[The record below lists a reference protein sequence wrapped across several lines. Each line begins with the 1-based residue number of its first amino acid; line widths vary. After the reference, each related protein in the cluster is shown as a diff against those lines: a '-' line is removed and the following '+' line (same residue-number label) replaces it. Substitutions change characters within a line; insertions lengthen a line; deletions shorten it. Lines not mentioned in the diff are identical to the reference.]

1 MTMNKILVGIFIV
14 LLNIG
19 FAGAATLNVGA
30 GQAYTTIQSAIDAA
44 NIGDII
50 SVGEG
55 TYAEN
60 LVIKKDGISV
70 IGKNKE
76 KTIIDAKKTGSA
88 IRIETNNVIISG
100 FTVQNNGGSGKDDAG
115 ISIYKANNNTVVN
128 SIIVNNSVGISLYTS
143 SNNNI
148 ISGNYIKSSGRY
160 GIFIYTSNDNKVYNN
175 NIESNQI
182 GIYADSTSTNHI
194 YSNNFIDNKDQ
205 AYDNSGKN
213 SWDEEKSGNYW
224 SSSKGSDASVLLGGA
239 NARDN
244 YPLSGA
250 VSIKEVTI
258 PLLSGLAEQKSQDTK
273 AQADTGNGKSSPGFT
288 ASLVVASII
297 VAVAL
302 KNRKRV

>member
-1 MTMNKILVGIFIV
+1 MNKILIGALGALIV

-44 NIGDII
+44 NTGDII

-55 TYAEN
+55 NYTEN
-60 LVIKKDGISV
+60 LIIKKDGISV

-88 IRIETNNVIISG
+88 IRIETNNVVISG
-100 FTVQNNGGSGKDDAG
+100 FTIQNNGGSGKDDAG
-115 ISIYKANNNTVVN
+115 VSLYKANNNMIAN
-128 SIIVNNSVGISLYTS
+128 SIIMNNNVGISLYTS
-143 SNNNI
+143 SNNNVV
-148 ISGNYIKSSGRY
+148 SGNYIKSSGRY
-160 GIFIYTSNDNKVYNN
+160 GIFIYTSSDNKIYNN

-224 SSSKGSDASVLLGGA
+224 SSSKGSVASVLLGGA
-239 NARDN
+239 NAKDN

-250 VSIKEVTI
+250 VSIKDVI
-258 PLLSGLAEQKSQDTK
+258 VPMPSALAEQKSQDVQ
-273 AQADTGNGKSSPGFT
+273 AQADTGKSSPGF
-288 ASLVVASII
+288 AVSLSVVAII
-297 VAVAL
+297 VIVAL

>member
-1 MTMNKILVGIFIV
+1 MTINKILIGIFIV

-19 FAGAATLNVGA
+19 FAGAATLNVGT

-44 NIGDII
+44 NTGDII

-55 TYAEN
+55 TYTEN
-60 LVIKKDGISV
+60 LVIKKNGISV
-70 IGKNKE
+70 IGTNKE

-88 IRIETNNVIISG
+88 VRIETNNVVISG
-100 FTVQNNGGSGKDDAG
+100 FTIQNNGGSGKDDAG
-115 ISIYKANNNTVVN
+115 VSLYKANNNMIAN
-128 SIIVNNSVGISLYTS
+128 SIIANNNVGISLYTS
-143 SNNNI
+143 SNNNV

-160 GIFIYTSNDNKVYNN
+160 GIFIYTSSDNKIYNN

-224 SSSKGSDASVLLGGA
+224 SSYKGSGASVLLGGA
-239 NARDN
+239 NAKDN

-250 VSIKEVTI
+250 VSIKEVTV
-258 PLLSGLAEQKSQDTK
+258 PAPSAPAEQKSQDVQ
-273 AQADTGNGKSSPGFT
+273 AQADSGKSSPGF
-288 ASLVVASII
+288 ALSLSMVAIIII
-297 VAVAL
+297 VVL

>member
-1 MTMNKILVGIFIV
+1 MTINKILAGIFIV
-14 LLNIG
+14 LLNTG
-19 FAGAATLNVGA
+19 FAGAATLNVGT
-30 GQAYTTIQSAIDAA
+30 GQAYTIIQSAINAA
-44 NIGDII
+44 NTGDII

-55 TYAEN
+55 TYTEN
-60 LVIKKDGISV
+60 LVIKKNGISV
-70 IGKNKE
+70 IGTNKE

-88 IRIETNNVIISG
+88 IRIEANNVVISG
-100 FTVQNNGGSGKDDAG
+100 FTIQNNGGSGKDDAG
-115 ISIYKANNNTVVN
+115 VSLYKANNNMIAN

-143 SNNNI
+143 SNNNV

-160 GIFIYTSNDNKVYNN
+160 GIFIYTSSDNKIYNN

-224 SSSKGSDASVLLGGA
+224 SSSKGSGTSVLLGGA
-239 NARDN
+239 NAKDN

-258 PLLSGLAEQKSQDTK
+258 SLPSGLAEQKSQDVQ
-273 AQADTGNGKSSPGFT
+273 AQADTGKSSPGFT

>member
-1 MTMNKILVGIFIV
+1 MNKILIGALGAFIV

-44 NIGDII
+44 NTGDII

-55 TYAEN
+55 TYTEN
-60 LVIKKDGISV
+60 LIIKKDGISV

-100 FTVQNNGGSGKDDAG
+100 FTIQNNGGSGKDDAG
-115 ISIYKANNNTVVN
+115 ISLYKANNNMIAN
-128 SIIVNNSVGISLYTS
+128 SIIMNNNVGISLYTS
-143 SNNNI
+143 SNNNVV
-148 ISGNYIKSSGRY
+148 SGNYIKSSGRY
-160 GIFIYTSNDNKVYNN
+160 GIFIYTSSDNKIYNN

-213 SWDEEKSGNYW
+213 SWYEEKSGNYW
-224 SSSKGSDASVLLGGA
+224 SSSKGSGAFVILGGTGA
-239 NARDN
+239 NDS
-244 YPLSGA
+244 YPLSGK
-250 VSIKEVTI
+250 VSIKDVSI
-258 PLLSGLAEQKSQDTK
+258 PTLSSSAEQKSQVVK
-273 AQADTGNGKSSPGFT
+273 AEGATEKSSPGF
-288 ASLVVASII
+288 AMSLAVVTII
-297 VAVAL
+297 VISAL

>member
-1 MTMNKILVGIFIV
+1 MNKILIGALGVLIV

-44 NIGDII
+44 STGDVI

-100 FTVQNNGGSGKDDAG
+100 FTIQNNGGSGKDDAG
-115 ISIYKANNNTVVN
+115 VSFYKANNNMIAN
-128 SIIVNNSVGISLYTS
+128 SIIMNNNVGISLYTS
-143 SNNNI
+143 SNNNVV
-148 ISGNYIKSSGRY
+148 SGNYIKSSGRY
-160 GIFIYTSNDNKVYNN
+160 GILIFTSTDNKIYNN

-224 SSSKGSDASVLLGGA
+224 SSSKGSSASVLLGGA
-239 NARDN
+239 NAKDN

-258 PLLSGLAEQKSQDTK
+258 SLPSAPAEQKSQDVQ
-273 AQADTGNGKSSPGFT
+273 AQADTGKSSPGFT
-288 ASLVVASII
+288 VSLVVASII

-302 KNRKRV
+302 KNRKKV